1 MSGRWQTP
9 GRARQPQ
16 SCSLSPHPQA
26 GKSLAFLWPAVPRA
40 RLPAQSREGPR
51 AGVLTRRWHR
61 ESTGSKGWGPGVKAS
76 RWRGSPSPFWGTG
89 RPVGAGEGAGCG
101 SREPLWASALPS
113 PWPGWAPADTPPL
126 TSVAASGAPGRQ
138 LGSAFS
144 SASPLSLQYAP
155 ENTLPTPMVLQ
166 R

>member
-1 MSGRWQTP
+1 MQVLGRWQTS

-76 RWRGSPSPFWGTG
+76 RWRGSQPLLGHRETCGGGGGG
-89 RPVGAGEGAGCG
+89 RV
-101 SREPLWASALPS
+101 R
-113 PWPGWAPADTPPL
+113 
-126 TSVAASGAPGRQ
+126 V
-138 LGSAFS
+138 
-144 SASPLSLQYAP
+144 
-155 ENTLPTPMVLQ
+155 
-166 R
+166 